1 MDERHNS
8 GGLDLTE
15 KEQLALLT
23 PVEAHLPE
31 GEGEA
36 RLLLKR
42 TPTSYLLNQIYGL
55 WLYISLFFLTV
66 VVTHKLSVV
75 QYGVYAIAMST
86 YNTIAYIVALGLE
99 DATTTF
105 LPRVFSE
112 HGRASAASLIRRLLV
127 LRTGTLIVSMII
139 MLFTLPLLADLIAAL
154 PISGSTG
161 VAANLRDP
169 NLLNNIVPI
178 AIYVFGNG
186 IGSLITAICASL
198 MRMRLVVIVGSV
210 TQLVI
215 LGLSYV
221 VLQFGFG
228 TTGVLWLFAIVT
240 LFNALAFAI
249 WLLPLVFVRG
259 PTNITT
265 YKQPLRPVLDLGI
278 SAWMTNLVS
287 GALLKQAS
295 IILLGY
301 FAISLVQIGYFN
313 LSFQLAHATSLL
325 LVSGFGGVSG
335 AALAAAFV
343 GNNYDRLARSWQA
356 LIKIETLLA
365 APGLV
370 FCLFNAQT
378 VAHALYGASYDPVG
392 PLFAIFL
399 FFNVLVRI
407 LGSTMHPYA
416 LYVMGKPRIV
426 VISQW
431 IGLAVVIFG
440 GILLIPHWGP
450 AGALIADGVSQI
462 ITSSIL
468 LLVLWRILPRKFPI
482 GFTLRF
488 LLGLT
493 LAALP
498 GIFWHPG
505 SRVLLGLSG
514 VIFLVLCAGLLL
526 VIKPLDTED
535 VETVKT
541 LNTLGKRVAPV
552 LKWFARG

>member
-1 MDERHNS
+1 MDERYTS

-15 KEQLALLT
+15 KAQLALLT
-23 PVEAHLPE
+23 PVEARLPQ

-55 WLYISLFFLTV
+55 WVYISLFFLTV
-66 VVTHKLSVV
+66 VVTHKLSVG
-75 QYGVYAIAMST
+75 QYGVYAIAMAAF
-86 YNTIAYIVALGLE
+86 NTIAYIVAFGLE

-127 LRTGTLIVSMII
+127 LRVGTLMVSMII
-139 MLFTLPLLADLIAAL
+139 MLFTLPLLADVIAAL
-154 PISGSTG
+154 PISGSTD
-161 VAANLRDP
+161 VAATLRNPD
-169 NLLNNIVPI
+169 LLANIVPI

-215 LGLSYV
+215 LVLSYV

-240 LFNALAFAI
+240 LFNALAYAI
-249 WLLPLVFVRG
+249 WLLPLVFVRD
-259 PTNITT
+259 PI
-265 YKQPLRPVLDLGI
+265 YIQPLKPVIHLGI

-301 FAISLVQIGYFN
+301 FAISIVQIGYFN
-313 LSFQLAHATSLL
+313 LSFQLAHAASLL
-325 LVSGFGGVSG
+325 LVTGFGGVSG

-426 VISQW
+426 VFSQW
-431 IGLAVVIFG
+431 IGLAVVIVG

-450 AGALIADGVSQI
+450 AGALVADGVSQI
-462 ITSSIL
+462 VTSSIL
-468 LLVLWRILPRKFPI
+468 LVILWRTLPRKFPV

-526 VIKPLDTED
+526 VIKPLEKED
-535 VETVKT
+535 VETVSA
-541 LNTLGKRVAPV
+541 LNKLGKRVAPV
-552 LKWFARG
+552 MMWFARG